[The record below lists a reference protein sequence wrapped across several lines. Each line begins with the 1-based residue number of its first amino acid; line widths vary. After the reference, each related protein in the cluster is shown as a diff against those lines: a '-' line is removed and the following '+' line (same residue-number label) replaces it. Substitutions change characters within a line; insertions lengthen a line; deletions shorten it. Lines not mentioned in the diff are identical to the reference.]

1 MPKRKE
7 LMAVLDA
14 TLRQLNGWDEMD
26 AEGNAVKRVLEMTQ
40 AELAQ
45 TQARLETSK
54 AELMKA
60 DANHARWRGVAAKE
74 QLEGNKAIDVLQAKR
89 QELEQQV
96 ADAQAKFDNII
107 AGIRALTER
116 LKVA

>member
-7 LMAVLDA
+7 LMAALDA

-26 AEGNAVKRVLEMTQ
+26 AEGNAVKRVLEATQ
-40 AELAQ
+40 AELVE
-45 TQARLETSK
+45 TQAQLETSK

-60 DANHARWRGVAAKE
+60 DANHARWREAAAK
-74 QLEGNKAIDVLQAKR
+74 QQFEGNKAIDVLEAKR

-107 AGIRALTER
+107 AGIHALTER
-116 LKVA
+116 LKI